1 MEEKVYDFVIIGSGL
16 GGLECAYILA
26 SEGHSVCVLEK
37 NRQLGGS
44 LQVFSRN
51 KRVFDTGVH
60 YIGGLDEGQNMNQ
73 FFKYFGVLDRVKIKK
88 LDIDGFDRI
97 KFKGDDKFYCYGQG
111 YENFKRLLIQDFP
124 KESKAIN
131 TYCNKI
137 KEITKEFPMYNI
149 SDELDPNYF
158 SKDYLTI
165 DTKTYIESL
174 TEDKKL
180 RNVLAGTI
188 TLYAGVAD
196 ETPLYVHA
204 LVINSYIESAYRFV
218 DGGSRIAIALAK
230 NIKKKGVK
238 VLTNAKVV
246 SSTFEKNAEIK
257 KAKMLS
263 VILEDG
269 TEIKAKKF
277 ISNIAPSQTID
288 IVGEDKF
295 KRAYVNRMKKL
306 KRTISSFTLHLS
318 LKKNTVKYL
327 NHNIYYY
334 SEKNV
339 WDSTAFKEQDW
350 PTSFLASMP
359 YSKNT
364 TEFTDVLSVI
374 TYMNYEEV
382 AQWENTFKTDS
393 FPNSRGEAY
402 NEWKKNKEKVFLKT
416 LDKELFPGI
425 SEHVI
430 AMESSTP
437 LSYRDYI
444 GNSDGA
450 MYGTAKDYKS
460 PIRTFINTRTKV
472 PNLLL
477 TGQHLNLHGVLGVTV
492 SAFITCFEF
501 VDRKKLIKKVK
512 SS

>member
-97 KFKGDDKFYCYGQG
+97 KFKGDDKYYCYGQG
-111 YENFKRLLIQDFP
+111 YDNFKRLLIQDFP
-124 KESKAIN
+124 KESEAIN

-137 KEITKEFPMYNI
+137 IEITKEFPMYNI

-269 TEIKAKKF
+269 TEIKAKIF

-306 KRTISSFTLHLS
+306 KRTISSFTF
-318 LKKNTVKYL
+318 
-327 NHNIYYY
+327 
-334 SEKNV
+334 
-339 WDSTAFKEQDW
+339 AF
-350 PTSFLASMP
+350 
-359 YSKNT
+359 
-364 TEFTDVLSVI
+364 V
-374 TYMNYEEV
+374 
-382 AQWENTFKTDS
+382 
-393 FPNSRGEAY
+393 
-402 NEWKKNKEKVFLKT
+402 
-416 LDKELFPGI
+416 
-425 SEHVI
+425 
-430 AMESSTP
+430 
-437 LSYRDYI
+437 
-444 GNSDGA
+444 
-450 MYGTAKDYKS
+450 
-460 PIRTFINTRTKV
+460 
-472 PNLLL
+472 
-477 TGQHLNLHGVLGVTV
+477 
-492 SAFITCFEF
+492 
-501 VDRKKLIKKVK
+501 IKKEYCKISK
-512 SS
+512 SQHILLF